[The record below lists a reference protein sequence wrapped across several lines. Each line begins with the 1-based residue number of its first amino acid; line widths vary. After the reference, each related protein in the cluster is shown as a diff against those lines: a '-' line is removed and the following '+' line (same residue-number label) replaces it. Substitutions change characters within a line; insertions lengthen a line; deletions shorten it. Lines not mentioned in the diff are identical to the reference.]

1 LAFESLGT
9 EIGYGGAAGG
19 GKSFLLRAIL
29 IYASSQIPNLRS
41 YLFRKHF
48 EELQQNHVDST
59 GGFREVL
66 SDWIQAGLVRILQD
80 RIEFWNGSI
89 IYLCHCSHFSHLDKY
104 LGPEMDILAIDQAE
118 QFPERWIRFLRA
130 RVRMSES
137 KKATIPEEMRAQY
150 PRAIYTFNPGGIS
163 HSFFRKNFVKAAPFT
178 EVWKTPPSEGGFL
191 RQFIPA
197 LLKDNPSL
205 NEEDYT
211 NALMGLND
219 EQLIKAL
226 LHGDFDALIG
236 NMFTQYHEGE
246 NGHLLPGFDPPEHW
260 FKFRTFDW
268 GSSDPFAVY
277 WWTIADGNKFFAR
290 DRRSLWVPSGSLI
303 GYREWYGCQPNN
315 PSKGLGDSMSNVDIA
330 KGILARTTEETSN
343 ITLTDSL
350 PFQERGLSEN
360 SKKYKIADTY
370 ADHGVP
376 LIKANTG
383 RVYGCNQ
390 LRDRLIGINGVPL
403 FYITEDCPYMRDYL
417 PAVMRDETNPEAYV
431 EHGEATHSVDNARYA
446 ATAKPITITQ
456 KPSLSDPAPKGQ
468 ISIRNIVA
476 SRTQPEKRRLR

>member
-1 LAFESLGT
+1 
-9 EIGYGGAAGG
+9 
-19 GKSFLLRAIL
+19 
-29 IYASSQIPNLRS
+29 
-41 YLFRKHF
+41 
-48 EELQQNHVDST
+48 
-59 GGFREVL
+59 
-66 SDWIQAGLVRILQD
+66 
-80 RIEFWNGSI
+80 
-89 IYLCHCSHFSHLDKY
+89 
-104 LGPEMDILAIDQAE
+104 
-118 QFPERWIRFLRA
+118 
-130 RVRMSES
+130 
-137 KKATIPEEMRAQY
+137 
-150 PRAIYTFNPGGIS
+150 
-163 HSFFRKNFVKAAPFT
+163 
-178 EVWKTPPSEGGFL
+178 
-191 RQFIPA
+191 
-197 LLKDNPSL
+197 
-205 NEEDYT
+205 
-211 NALMGLND
+211 
-219 EQLIKAL
+219 